1 MKTKVFV
8 FYAISFLSLSL
19 FIFSPAASGEL
30 MDSILANFQVSSV
43 LLDSADHMVS
53 IKQ

>member
-19 FIFSPAASGEL
+19 FIFTPAASATAIE
-30 MDSILANFQVSSV
+30 SILSSFQFGSV
-43 LLDSADHMVS
+43 LIESADHMVS
-53 IKQ
+53 VRL